1 MNAILITVLKTEFTS
16 DQRATCFSSKL
27 HEKPFEAYQS
37 LIKATKYVLL
47 VVLISCEENG
57 GRNREGNLCV
67 QIDCF
72 FVLFL

>member
-1 MNAILITVLKTEFTS
+1 MTKEPHVS
-16 DQRATCFSSKL
+16 SSKL
-27 HEKPFEAYQS
+27 HEKPFKAYQS

-57 GRNREGNLCV
+57 GGRNREENLCV
-67 QIDCF
+67 RIDFF

>member
-1 MNAILITVLKTEFTS
+1 MTKEPHVPP
-16 DQRATCFSSKL
+16 SKL

-57 GRNREGNLCV
+57 GRNREGNSCV
-67 QIDCF
+67 QIDFF